1 MKIENNYKL
10 IGVRVISNKKK
21 IKILLV
27 VYIILL
33 SWLVLFKFGF
43 SISDMRRIRE
53 INLIPFRYTN
63 VVEGDLF
70 WLEPL
75 FNIVAFLPFGILLK
89 KLNYDVKFGFWI
101 FLLVSLSF
109 ETIQYILSIG
119 VSDITDIITNVIGGV
134 AGMVI
139 VTILN
144 KNK

>member
-1 MKIENNYKL
+1 M
-10 IGVRVISNKKK
+10 RVISNKRK
-21 IKILLV
+21 IKILLA

-75 FNIVAFLPFGILLK
+75 FNIVVFFPFGILLK
-89 KLNYDVKFGFWI
+89 KLNYDVKFSFWI
-101 FLLVSLSF
+101 FLLVSLFF

-119 VSDITDIITNVIGGV
+119 VSDTTDIITNVIGGV
-134 AGMVI
+134 VGMV
-139 VTILN
+139 VVNILD

>member
-1 MKIENNYKL
+1 MRI
-10 IGVRVISNKKK
+10 ISNKRK
-21 IKILLV
+21 IKILLA

-33 SWLVLFKFGF
+33 CWLVLFKFGF

-63 VVEGDLF
+63 VVGGDLF

-75 FNIVAFLPFGILLK
+75 FNVMVFLPFGILLK
-89 KLNYDVKFGFWI
+89 ELNYDVKFGFWI
-101 FLLVSLSF
+101 FLLVSLFF

-119 VSDITDIITNVIGGV
+119 VSDTTDIITNVIGGV
-134 AGMVI
+134 VGMV
-139 VTILN
+139 VVNILN